1 MPIDMN
7 PSPHE
12 RLNLARESLRS
23 AKADWYRTKLN
34 QPDNAQKQTLLDD
47 LEARAENAAAE
58 IEKLEPEVD
67 KLNKA
72 AEAADAKA
80 AKEAAAAEAKAEKEA
95 KAAEA
100 KAAKEAAK
108 K

>member
-12 RLNLARESLRS
+12 RLNLAKESLRA

-34 QPDNAQKQTLLDD
+34 QPDNDQKQQLLDD
-47 LEARAENAAAE
+47 LEVRAETAAE
-58 IEKLEPEVD
+58 EIKKLEPEVE

-72 AEAADAKA
+72 AEAEAAKA

-95 KAAEA
+95 KAA
-100 KAAKEAAK
+100 AK